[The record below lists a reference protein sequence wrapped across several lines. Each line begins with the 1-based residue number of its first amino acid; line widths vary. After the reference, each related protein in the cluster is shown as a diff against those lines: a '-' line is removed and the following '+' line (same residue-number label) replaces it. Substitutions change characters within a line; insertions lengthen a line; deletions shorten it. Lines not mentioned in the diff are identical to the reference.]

1 VAMAGTAVSSALLIS
16 DLGRP
21 ARFLAMLR
29 VFKKQSPMSVGAWVL
44 AVFGTAA
51 AAAAFAQI
59 ADDRFGLKPVR
70 VLGNIAEGVSAAFG
84 LPFSNYTG
92 VLIGA
97 TVIPVWNHNIK
108 TLPIHFGMSGLN
120 SGVSI
125 LELLGNEES
134 RPLNVLGIGAC
145 AMETYEGYHLE
156 VKRDPRVN
164 APLKEGMSGWITRAG
179 GVLSGPVPLA
189 LRVASLFTSRKRSRQ
204 LRRAAA
210 WSSIVGSLATREG
223 WVRAGH
229 ASAKDWRLP
238 MGLPEAEKQSP
249 LLSKEE
255 FPRMRALG
263 D

>member
-1 VAMAGTAVSSALLIS
+1 
-16 DLGRP
+16 
-21 ARFLAMLR
+21 
-29 VFKKQSPMSVGAWVL
+29 MSVGAGVL
-44 AVFGTAA
+44 AIFGTAA

-59 ADDRFGLKPVR
+59 VDDQFGLKPVR
-70 VLGNIAEGVSAAFG
+70 VLGNVAESVSASFG

-97 TVIPVWNHNIK
+97 TVIPVWNHNIG

-120 SGVSI
+120 SGVAI

-134 RPLNVLGIGAC
+134 RPLNMLGIGAC

-156 VKRDPRVN
+156 IKRDPRVN
-164 APLKEGMSGWITRAG
+164 APLKEGVSGWITRAG

-189 LRVASLFTSRKRSRQ
+189 LRLASAFTSGKRSRQ

-210 WSSIVGSLATREG
+210 WSSIAGSLATRIG

-238 MGLPEAEKQSP
+238 LGLPEAEKQAP
-249 LLSKEE
+249 LQSIGEY
-255 FPRMRALG
+255 PRMRAMK
-263 D
+263 